1 MGMQQGQFEE
11 LEREFK
17 IFLEKNAQ
25 IFEKAASVRAAIR
38 MASAEVERISSLK
51 TKVS

>member
-1 MGMQQGQFEE
+1 LIKNCKQ
-11 LEREFK
+11 
-17 IFLEKNAQ
+17 KNAQ

-51 TKVS
+51 TKVSLAYEEV